1 MTIPSS
7 RGGYLNEEENARG
20 RELKG
25 NAIQANSCF
34 TRGRAKERLARAA
47 ERHVRRHTQLYLAMT
62 DLQSK
67 HWIVAKGI
75 AFGGIAVAAAVLLLF
90 ESTSVRTAV
99 LLMLLVWAACRFYYF
114 LFYVLER
121 YVDPR
126 LRYAGILALVRT
138 IIAKR

>member
-1 MTIPSS
+1 M
-7 RGGYLNEEENARG
+7 
-20 RELKG
+20 K
-25 NAIQANSCF
+25 
-34 TRGRAKERLARAA
+34 
-47 ERHVRRHTQLYLAMT
+47 

-75 AFGGIAVAAAVLLLF
+75 AFAGIAVASAVMVLL
-90 ESTSVRTAV
+90 ESTSVRMAV
-99 LLMLLVWAACRFYYF
+99 LLMVLVWSACRFYYF

-126 LRYAGILALVRT
+126 LRYAGVLALIRT